1 MGRVVEAVESGAH
14 VVAAARAAGV
24 HVSTLYRWRR
34 QVVGFAEA
42 WDAAAAKSSG
52 PVLIAAGNGRAL
64 QKRRSRRVRFTCARK
79 EAFLAHF
86 ARTCDAEA
94 AAAEA
99 GVCHSTVYKH
109 LRADSAFAEA
119 WQEAMEMGHQ
129 LLRAELVAE
138 QMAARAR
145 YKKVP
150 VAARRA
156 ADAGAGSGQADA
168 EAAGRDFERGLKLL
182 ESWQRREDSAAR
194 RAGRNG
200 GGRPKWW
207 DEEPPD
213 EEMQAEILRRLAAIR
228 RHRQAQAGEAGDD
241 GSGAGDWPSP

>member
-1 MGRVVEAVESGAH
+1 MGRFVEAIETGAH

-34 QVVGFAEA
+34 QVAGFAQA

-64 QKRRSRRVRFTCARK
+64 QKRRSRRVRFTPARK
-79 EAFLAHF
+79 EEFLAHF

-99 GVCHSTVYKH
+99 GVCDSTVYKH
-109 LRADSAFAEA
+109 LRADPAFAEA

-145 YKKVP
+145 YK
-150 VAARRA
+150 ASLDCARDER
-156 ADAGAGSGQADA
+156 GE
-168 EAAGRDFERGLKLL
+168 EAAAERDFERGLKLL

-207 DEEPPD
+207 DEEPSD

-241 GSGAGDWPSP
+241 GSGGRDRPSP